1 MYRGDDYYDG
11 LIKREEEIINKLK
24 HKIEQH
30 TVLEEDKTKID
41 NGYLKK
47 DELLDVD
54 GKKYCDVYV
63 IIQSTFENPQDHQN
77 NCSIAYKFYLKCN
90 KYKDKGYK
98 DGGSK

>member
-41 NGYLKK
+41 NGIIKIKEAINTKEIMQNLIRKYLK
-47 DELLDVD
+47 LL
-54 GKKYCDVYV
+54 
-63 IIQSTFENPQDHQN
+63 
-77 NCSIAYKFYLKCN
+77 
-90 KYKDKGYK
+90 
-98 DGGSK
+98 